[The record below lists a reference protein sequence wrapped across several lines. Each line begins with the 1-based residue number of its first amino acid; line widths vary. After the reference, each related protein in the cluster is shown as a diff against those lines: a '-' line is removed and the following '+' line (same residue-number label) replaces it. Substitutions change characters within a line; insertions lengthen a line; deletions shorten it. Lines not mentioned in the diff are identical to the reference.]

1 MTADLDLQ
9 SFLSRER
16 LVVIDIVRGAVP
28 GCRRLVLGGAND
40 ARPTHVVAIS
50 SDSHGWEAV
59 DSELRLLSEL
69 GRRLRPSLR
78 DTVPAVVRTVTVGEE
93 HGVVLTALPGAG
105 SSRSSE
111 GPGSVRDQAVAV
123 LDWLMMMWQDT
134 AEADGPVDLGREA
147 CDVMLATFAASRGA
161 SAMLGVVYRS
171 RSALAHTTIPKTVTH
186 GCLCPQHVRFSNG
199 RVVGVDDWGL
209 ARFGQDPLRDV
220 GMWVVASA
228 GPRIGVVLTGSSRT
242 SRTWQQLVA
251 DALGYW
257 GVPAE
262 LWRDVLVLCLAEAA
276 VAGLAQD
283 DTTTLD
289 LFSKLARKMSDADHR
304 LDVTS

>member
-9 SFLSRER
+9 SFLNREG
-16 LVVIDIVRGAVP
+16 LVVVDIVRGAAP
-28 GCRRLVLGGAND
+28 GSRRLVLGGAND

-50 SDSHGWEAV
+50 SDSHSWEAV
-59 DSELRLLSEL
+59 DGERRLLSEL
-69 GRRLRPSLR
+69 GHRLRPAAR
-78 DTVPAVVRTVTVGEE
+78 DTVPAVVRTVTVGDER
-93 HGVVLTALPGAG
+93 GVVLTALPGAG

-111 GPGSVRDQAVAV
+111 APGSVSDQAVAV
-123 LDWLMMMWQDT
+123 LDWLMVLWQDT

-161 SAMLGVVYRS
+161 SAMLRVVFRS
-171 RSALAHTTIPKTVTH
+171 RAALANTIMPKTVTH
-186 GCLCPQHVRFSNG
+186 GCLCPQHVRFSDG

-220 GMWVVASA
+220 GKWVVASA
-228 GPRIGVVLTGSSRT
+228 GPRIGVVITGSSRT
-242 SRTWQQLVA
+242 SRTWQHVVA

-257 GVPAE
+257 GVPTG

-276 VAGLAQD
+276 VAGLARD
-283 DTTTLD
+283 DATTLD
-289 LFSKLARKMSDADHR
+289 LFTKLARKMSDADHR
-304 LDVTS
+304 MDVTT